1 MSRHSRAGSRV
12 ALALGASLVSLPLAG
27 CLTAQTVHHGF
38 LINEAQLQQVPV
50 GASQDQVVLALGT
63 PSTTS
68 AVPETGQVY
77 YYISQ
82 TERTP
87 VRFMRP
93 QVVDQKVVAV
103 YFDKGKRV
111 TRLAQ
116 YGLKDGKV
124 FDFVSRTTPTGG
136 REMTFLTQLMKGATA
151 GIPLPTSKSSSDP
164 FGQ

>member
-1 MSRHSRAGSRV
+1 MPHDPRACSRV
-12 ALALGASLVSLPLAG
+12 ALALGVSLSALPLAG
-27 CLTAQTVHHGF
+27 CMTGQTIHHGF

-50 GASQDQVVLALGT
+50 GASQDQVILALGT

-68 AVPETGQVY
+68 AVPETGQVF

-82 TERTP
+82 TAQTP

-93 QVVDQKVVAV
+93 RVVDQKVVAV

-116 YGLKDGKV
+116 YGLKDGRV
-124 FDFVSRTTPTGG
+124 FDFISRTTPTGG

-151 GIPLPTSKSSSDP
+151 GIPLPTSKSSDP